1 MTKNESLEI
10 VKAALI
16 EKREAIE
23 VTCSALEKE
32 VKEEKKAIFEKLF
45 ADELVS
51 YADVA
56 VEMGY
61 SGMYFKIGHK
71 EIGSITERDYWTGD
85 GKIKNYYF
93 NTYAT
98 MCEDEF

>member
-1 MTKNESLEI
+1 MTKIENLEI
-10 VKAALI
+10 IKAALI
-16 EKREAIE
+16 EKRSVLELA
-23 VTCSALEKE
+23 CSALEKE
-32 VKEEKKAIFEKLF
+32 AKEEKKAIFEKLF

-71 EIGSITERDYWTGD
+71 EIGSINERGYGATA
-85 GKIKNYYF
+85 KELYF
-93 NTYAT
+93 NT
-98 MCEDEF
+98 